1 MDFTGSKYQELLQVL
16 VSKGYVFKTVSEYP
30 HDINQSTIYLRHD
43 VDDLKMHSLAF
54 ARIQHK
60 LGVKG
65 TYYFRMVPESFDEK
79 VILEIA
85 QLGHEVGYH
94 YEDMDFA
101 NGDADQA
108 IKLFEKHLAQLRA
121 LVTVTS
127 ICMHGSPRSK
137 FDNKDVWKKY
147 DYKKYGIKIEPYFDI
162 DFNQMFYLT
171 DTGRCWDGFKYSVRD
186 KIITNK
192 IWPVYSNTNQIIRA
206 IHQNTF
212 PSNAMFNF
220 HPQRWTD
227 DKSLWLAELFKQSIK
242 NLIKKYFFVKK

>member
-1 MDFTGSKYQELLQVL
+1 MDFTGSKYQELLHAL
-16 VSKGYVFKTVSEYP
+16 HSKGYVFKTVSEY
-30 HDINQSTIYLRHD
+30 DTEFNQSTIYLRHD
-43 VDDLKMHSLAF
+43 VDDLKLHSLAF
-54 ARIQHK
+54 AKIQHQM
-60 LGVKG
+60 GIKG

-101 NGDADQA
+101 NGDTDQA
-108 IKLFEKHLAQLRA
+108 IKLFEKHLVQLRA
-121 LVTVTS
+121 LVPVSS

-137 FDNKDVWKKY
+137 YDNKDVWKIY

-162 DFNQMFYLT
+162 DFNQIFYIT
-171 DTGRCWDGFKYSVRD
+171 DTGRMWDGYKVSVRD
-186 KIITNK
+186 KVATTVN
-192 IWPVYSNTNQIIRA
+192 WPEYHTTQQIIEA
-206 IHQNTF
+206 IEKNTF